1 MKVYVLTHCAAE
13 ENYTPAVY
21 FDKAKARAALK
32 ADYDENLNNAKAV
45 GAVFDTY
52 FDDIDDNFASI
63 TYTDDTY
70 DVYQL
75 FEVEAE

>member
-21 FDKAKARAALK
+21 FDKTKARAAMK
-32 ADYDENLNNAKAV
+32 ADYEENLNNAKAAD
-45 GAVFDTY
+45 AVFDAE
-52 FDDIDDNFASI
+52 FEDNFASI
-63 TYTDDTY
+63 TYADDTY